1 MTDPSTVEAAPRSIA
16 AVERDTGLT
25 KDTLRVWER
34 RYGFPNPGRDAFGE
48 RLYPIDQVDK
58 LRVLRR
64 LMDAGHRPGK
74 LIHLPMPALLALG
87 RQERQ
92 ERQGSSAA
100 PAQPSAAGLAAPD
113 VVQCLALI
121 HSRQPEALRRSL
133 AQSLLRLGLERFVF
147 DIAGPLIRLIGEVW
161 SRGELEI
168 YDERLSIESLQTV
181 MRGALASISSPGA
194 PPTVMLTTVPGESH
208 GLGLLMAESLLSLQ
222 GCRCLSL
229 GVQTPLWDIVLA
241 ARAHRADVLALSF
254 SSALNAAQVI
264 DSLTEL
270 REKLP
275 ASTRIWAG
283 GDSPAL
289 RRHRL
294 VGVEVLAGLHE
305 IAPQVVCWRD
315 ALASSQALPSSQ
327 AGLTRSVPDR

>member
-1 MTDPSTVEAAPRSIA
+1 MTDPNAVEAAPRSIA

-74 LIHLPMPALLALG
+74 LIHLPMTALMVLG

-92 ERQGSSAA
+92 GSAAA
-100 PAQPSAAGLAAPD
+100 PAHLSAAGLAATD
-113 VVQCLALI
+113 VGEYLALI
-121 HSRQPEALRRSL
+121 YSRQPEALRRSL

-147 DIAGPLIRLIGEVW
+147 DVAAPLTGLIGEVW

-168 YDERLSIESLQTV
+168 FDERLSVESLQTV
-181 MRGALASISSPGA
+181 MRGALASISSSGA
-194 PPTVMLTTVPGESH
+194 PPTVMLTTIPGEPH

-229 GVQTPLWDIVLA
+229 GVQTPLWDAVLA

-294 VGVEVLAGLHE
+294 DGVEVLTGLHD
-305 IAPQVVCWRD
+305 ISPQVARWR
-315 ALASSQALPSSQ
+315 LTMSSERQ
-327 AGLTRSVPDR
+327 TN

>member
-1 MTDPSTVEAAPRSIA
+1 MTDTNAVEVAPRSIA

-34 RYGFPNPGRDAFGE
+34 RYGFPNPGRDEFGE

-74 LIHLPMPALLALG
+74 LIHLPMHALLLLG
-87 RQERQ
+87 RQERLPA
-92 ERQGSSAA
+92 SAA
-100 PAQPSAAGLAAPD
+100 PAQTAAASVTAPD
-113 VVQCLALI
+113 VSEFLALI
-121 HSRQPEALRRSL
+121 RSRQPEVLRRSL
-133 AQSLLRLGLERFVF
+133 AQALLRLGLERFVF
-147 DIAGPLIRLIGEVW
+147 DVAAPLTRLVGEVW
-161 SRGELEI
+161 PRDELEGF
-168 YDERLSIESLQTV
+168 DERLSIESLQTV

-194 PPTVMLTTVPGESH
+194 PPTVMLTTVPGEPH
-208 GLGLLMAESLLSLQ
+208 GLGLLMTESLLSLQ

-229 GVQTPLWDIVLA
+229 GVQTPLWDAVLA

-254 SSALNAAQVI
+254 SSALNAAQVV
-264 DSLTEL
+264 DSLAEL
-270 REKLP
+270 REMLP
-275 ASTRIWAG
+275 ATIGIWAG

-294 VGVEVLAGLHE
+294 AGVEVLAGLHE
-305 IAPQVVCWRD
+305 IAPQIARWR
-315 ALASSQALPSSQ
+315 
-327 AGLTRSVPDR
+327 LTTSTERQTH

>member
-1 MTDPSTVEAAPRSIA
+1 MTDTNAVELAPRSIA

-34 RYGFPNPGRDAFGE
+34 RYGFPNPGRDGFGE

-74 LIHLPMPALLALG
+74 LIHLPMHALLLLG
-87 RQERQ
+87 RQERLPA
-92 ERQGSSAA
+92 SAA
-100 PAQPSAAGLAAPD
+100 PAQTAAASVTAPD
-113 VVQCLALI
+113 VGEFLALI
-121 HSRQPEALRRSL
+121 RSRQPEVLRRSL
-133 AQSLLRLGLERFVF
+133 AQALLRLGLERFVF
-147 DIAGPLIRLIGEVW
+147 DVAAPLARLIGEVW
-161 SRGELEI
+161 PRDELESF
-168 YDERLSIESLQTV
+168 DERLSIESLQTV

-194 PPTVMLTTVPGESH
+194 PPTVILTTVPGEPH
-208 GLGLLMAESLLSLQ
+208 GLGLLMTESLLSLQ

-229 GVQTPLWDIVLA
+229 GVQTPLWDAVLA

-254 SSALNAAQVI
+254 SSALNAAQVV
-264 DSLTEL
+264 DSLAEL
-270 REKLP
+270 REMLP
-275 ASTRIWAG
+275 ATIGIWAG

-294 VGVEVLAGLHE
+294 EGIEVLAGLHE
-305 IAPQVVCWRD
+305 IAPQLARWR
-315 ALASSQALPSSQ
+315 
-327 AGLTRSVPDR
+327 LTTSTERQTH

>member
-1 MTDPSTVEAAPRSIA
+1 MTDTNAVELAPRSIA

-34 RYGFPNPGRDAFGE
+34 RYGFPNPGRDGFGE

-74 LIHLPMPALLALG
+74 LIHLPMHALLLLG
-87 RQERQ
+87 RQERLPA
-92 ERQGSSAA
+92 SAA
-100 PAQPSAAGLAAPD
+100 PAQTAAASVTAPD
-113 VVQCLALI
+113 VGEFLALI
-121 HSRQPEALRRSL
+121 RSRQPEVLRRSL
-133 AQSLLRLGLERFVF
+133 AQALLRLGLELFVF
-147 DIAGPLIRLIGEVW
+147 DVAAPLARLIGEVW
-161 SRGELEI
+161 PRDELESF
-168 YDERLSIESLQTV
+168 DERLSIESLQTV

-194 PPTVMLTTVPGESH
+194 PPTVILTTVPGEPH
-208 GLGLLMAESLLSLQ
+208 GLGLLMTESLLSLQ

-229 GVQTPLWDIVLA
+229 GVQTPLWDAVLA

-254 SSALNAAQVI
+254 SSALNAAQVV
-264 DSLTEL
+264 DSLAEL
-270 REKLP
+270 REMLP
-275 ASTRIWAG
+275 ATIGIWAG

-294 VGVEVLAGLHE
+294 AGVEVLAGLHE
-305 IAPQVVCWRD
+305 IAPQIARWR
-315 ALASSQALPSSQ
+315 
-327 AGLTRSVPDR
+327 LTTI

>member
-1 MTDPSTVEAAPRSIA
+1 MTDTKAVEAAPRSIA

-48 RLYPIDQVDK
+48 RLYPIDQIDK

-74 LIHLPMPALLALG
+74 LIHLPIHALMLLG
-87 RQERQ
+87 RQERL
-92 ERQGSSAA
+92 STPAA
-100 PAQPSAAGLAAPD
+100 PAHTAAASLTAPD
-113 VVQCLALI
+113 VSEFLALI
-121 HSRQPEALRRSL
+121 RSRQPEVLRRSL
-133 AQSLLRLGLERFVF
+133 AQALLRLGLERFVF
-147 DIAGPLIRLIGEVW
+147 DVASPLTRLIGEVW

-168 YDERLSIESLQTV
+168 FDERLSVESLQTV
-181 MRGALASISSPGA
+181 MRGALASISSPGV
-194 PPTVMLTTVPGESH
+194 PPTVMLTTVPGEAHS
-208 GLGLLMAESLLSLQ
+208 LGLLMAESLLSLQ

-241 ARAHRADVLALSF
+241 AGAHHVDVLALSF

-270 REKLP
+270 REKIP
-275 ASTRIWAG
+275 AATRIWAG

-294 VGVEVLAGLHE
+294 QGVEVLAGLHE
-305 IAPQVVCWRD
+305 IAPLVARWR
-315 ALASSQALPSSQ
+315 
-327 AGLTRSVPDR
+327 LTTSTERQTR

>member
-1 MTDPSTVEAAPRSIA
+1 MTDTNAVELAPRSIA

-34 RYGFPNPGRDAFGE
+34 RYGFPNPGRDGYGE

-74 LIHLPMPALLALG
+74 LIHLPMHALLLLG
-87 RQERQ
+87 RQERLPA
-92 ERQGSSAA
+92 SAA
-100 PAQPSAAGLAAPD
+100 PAQTAAASVTAPD
-113 VVQCLALI
+113 VGEFLALI
-121 HSRQPEALRRSL
+121 RSRQPEVLRRSL
-133 AQSLLRLGLERFVF
+133 AQALLRLGLERFVF
-147 DIAGPLIRLIGEVW
+147 DVAAPLARLIGEVW
-161 SRGELEI
+161 PRDELESF
-168 YDERLSIESLQTV
+168 DERLSIESLQTV

-194 PPTVMLTTVPGESH
+194 PPTVVLTTVPGEPH
-208 GLGLLMAESLLSLQ
+208 GLGLLMTESLLSLQ

-229 GVQTPLWDIVLA
+229 GVQTPLWDAVLA

-254 SSALNAAQVI
+254 SSALNAAQVV
-264 DSLTEL
+264 DSLAEL
-270 REKLP
+270 REMLP
-275 ASTRIWAG
+275 ATIGIWAG

-294 VGVEVLAGLHE
+294 AGVEVLAGLHE
-305 IAPQVVCWRD
+305 IAPQIARWR
-315 ALASSQALPSSQ
+315 
-327 AGLTRSVPDR
+327 LTTI

>member
-1 MTDPSTVEAAPRSIA
+1 MTDTNAVELAPRSIA

-34 RYGFPNPGRDAFGE
+34 RYGFPNPGRDGFGE

-74 LIHLPMPALLALG
+74 LIHLPMHALLLLG
-87 RQERQ
+87 RQERLPA
-92 ERQGSSAA
+92 SAA
-100 PAQPSAAGLAAPD
+100 PAQTAAASVTAPD
-113 VVQCLALI
+113 VGEFLALI
-121 HSRQPEALRRSL
+121 RSRQPEVLRRSL
-133 AQSLLRLGLERFVF
+133 AQALLRLGLERFVF
-147 DIAGPLIRLIGEVW
+147 DVAAPLARLIGEVW
-161 SRGELEI
+161 PRDELESF
-168 YDERLSIESLQTV
+168 DERLSIESLQTV

-194 PPTVMLTTVPGESH
+194 PPTVMLTTVPGEPH
-208 GLGLLMAESLLSLQ
+208 GLGLLMTDSLLSLQ

-229 GVQTPLWDIVLA
+229 GVQTPLWDAVLA

-254 SSALNAAQVI
+254 SSALNAAQVV
-264 DSLTEL
+264 DSLAEL
-270 REKLP
+270 REMLP
-275 ASTRIWAG
+275 ATIGIWAG

-294 VGVEVLAGLHE
+294 AGVEVLAGLHE
-305 IAPQVVCWRD
+305 IAPQIARWR
-315 ALASSQALPSSQ
+315 
-327 AGLTRSVPDR
+327 LTTI

>member
-1 MTDPSTVEAAPRSIA
+1 MTDTNAVELAPRSIA

-34 RYGFPNPGRDAFGE
+34 RYGFPNPGRDGFGE

-74 LIHLPMPALLALG
+74 LIHLPMHALLLLG
-87 RQERQ
+87 RQEPLPA
-92 ERQGSSAA
+92 SAA
-100 PAQPSAAGLAAPD
+100 PAQTAAASVTAPD
-113 VVQCLALI
+113 VGEFLALI
-121 HSRQPEALRRSL
+121 RSRQPEVLRRSL
-133 AQSLLRLGLERFVF
+133 AQALLRLGLERFVF
-147 DIAGPLIRLIGEVW
+147 DVAAPLARLIGEVW
-161 SRGELEI
+161 PRDELESF
-168 YDERLSIESLQTV
+168 DERLSIESLQTV

-194 PPTVMLTTVPGESH
+194 PPTVMLTTVPGEPH
-208 GLGLLMAESLLSLQ
+208 GLGLLMTESLLSLQ

-229 GVQTPLWDIVLA
+229 GVQTPLWDAVLA

-254 SSALNAAQVI
+254 SNALNAAQVV
-264 DSLTEL
+264 DSLAEL
-270 REKLP
+270 REMLP
-275 ASTRIWAG
+275 ATIGIWAG

-294 VGVEVLAGLHE
+294 AGVEVLAGLHE
-305 IAPQVVCWRD
+305 IAPQIARWR
-315 ALASSQALPSSQ
+315 
-327 AGLTRSVPDR
+327 LTTI

>member
-1 MTDPSTVEAAPRSIA
+1 MNVLDNASGMTDTNAVEAAPRSIA

-48 RLYPIDQVDK
+48 RLYPIDQIDK

-64 LMDAGHRPGK
+64 LIDAGHRPGK
-74 LIHLPMPALLALG
+74 LIHLPMHALMLLG
-87 RQERQ
+87 RQERLLTTAAA
-92 ERQGSSAA
+92 SVHTA
-100 PAQPSAAGLAAPD
+100 PAGFAAPD
-113 VVQCLALI
+113 LGEFLALI
-121 HSRQPEALRRSL
+121 QSRQPEALRRSL
-133 AQSLLRLGLERFVF
+133 AQALLRLGLERFVF
-147 DIAGPLIRLIGEVW
+147 DVAAPLTRLIGEVW
-161 SRGELEI
+161 SRGEIEI
-168 YDERLSIESLQTV
+168 FDERLSIESLQTV
-181 MRGALASISSPGA
+181 MRGALASISSPGE
-194 PPTVMLTTVPGESH
+194 PPTVMLTTVPNEAH
-208 GLGLLMAESLLSLQ
+208 GLGLLMAESLLALR

-241 ARAHRADVLALSF
+241 ARAHRADALVLSF

-264 DSLTEL
+264 DSLAEL

-275 ASTRIWAG
+275 AATRIWAG

-294 VGVEVLAGLHE
+294 EGVEVLAGLHD
-305 IAPQVVCWRD
+305 IAPQIARWR
-315 ALASSQALPSSQ
+315 
-327 AGLTRSVPDR
+327 LTTST

>member
-1 MTDPSTVEAAPRSIA
+1 MTDTNAVELAPRSIA

-34 RYGFPNPGRDAFGE
+34 RYGFPNPGRDGFGE

-74 LIHLPMPALLALG
+74 LIHLPMHALLLLG
-87 RQERQ
+87 RQERLPA
-92 ERQGSSAA
+92 SAA
-100 PAQPSAAGLAAPD
+100 PAQTAAASVTAPD
-113 VVQCLALI
+113 VGEFLALI
-121 HSRQPEALRRSL
+121 RSRQPEVLRRSL
-133 AQSLLRLGLERFVF
+133 AQALLRLGLERFVF
-147 DIAGPLIRLIGEVW
+147 DVAAPLARLIGEVW
-161 SRGELEI
+161 PRDELESF
-168 YDERLSIESLQTV
+168 DERLSIESLQTV

-194 PPTVMLTTVPGESH
+194 PPTVMLTTVPGEPH
-208 GLGLLMAESLLSLQ
+208 GLGLLMTESLLSLQ

-229 GVQTPLWDIVLA
+229 GVQTPLWDAVLA

-264 DSLTEL
+264 DSLAEL
-270 REKLP
+270 REMLP
-275 ASTRIWAG
+275 ATIGIWAG

-294 VGVEVLAGLHE
+294 AGVEVLAGLHE
-305 IAPQVVCWRD
+305 IAPQIARWR
-315 ALASSQALPSSQ
+315 
-327 AGLTRSVPDR
+327 LTTI

>member
-1 MTDPSTVEAAPRSIA
+1 MIDTNAVEVAPRSIA

-34 RYGFPNPGRDAFGE
+34 RYGFPNPGRDEFGE

-74 LIHLPMPALLALG
+74 LIHLPMHALLLLG
-87 RQERQ
+87 RQERLPA
-92 ERQGSSAA
+92 SAA
-100 PAQPSAAGLAAPD
+100 PAQTAAASVTAPD
-113 VVQCLALI
+113 VSEFLALI
-121 HSRQPEALRRSL
+121 RSRQPEVLRRSL
-133 AQSLLRLGLERFVF
+133 AQALLRLGLERFVF
-147 DIAGPLIRLIGEVW
+147 DVAAPLTRLIGEVW
-161 SRGELEI
+161 PRDEFESF
-168 YDERLSIESLQTV
+168 DERLSIESLQTV

-194 PPTVMLTTVPGESH
+194 PPTVMLTTVPGEPH
-208 GLGLLMAESLLSLQ
+208 GLGLLMTESLLSLQ

-229 GVQTPLWDIVLA
+229 GVQTPLWDAVLA

-254 SSALNAAQVI
+254 SSALNAAQVV
-264 DSLTEL
+264 DSLAEL
-270 REKLP
+270 REMLP
-275 ASTRIWAG
+275 ATIGIWAG

-294 VGVEVLAGLHE
+294 AGVEVLAGLHE
-305 IAPQVVCWRD
+305 IAPQIARWR
-315 ALASSQALPSSQ
+315 
-327 AGLTRSVPDR
+327 LTTSAERQTH

>member
-1 MTDPSTVEAAPRSIA
+1 MTDTNAVELAPRSIA

-34 RYGFPNPGRDAFGE
+34 RYGFPNPGRDGYGE

-74 LIHLPMPALLALG
+74 LIHLPMHALLLLG
-87 RQERQ
+87 RQERLPA
-92 ERQGSSAA
+92 SAA
-100 PAQPSAAGLAAPD
+100 PAQTAAASVTAPD
-113 VVQCLALI
+113 VGEFLALI
-121 HSRQPEALRRSL
+121 RSRQPEVLRRSL
-133 AQSLLRLGLERFVF
+133 AQALLRLGLERFVF
-147 DIAGPLIRLIGEVW
+147 DVAAPLARLIGEVW
-161 SRGELEI
+161 PRDELESF
-168 YDERLSIESLQTV
+168 DERLSIESLQTV

-194 PPTVMLTTVPGESH
+194 PPTVILTTVPGEPH
-208 GLGLLMAESLLSLQ
+208 GLGLLMTESLLSLQ

-229 GVQTPLWDIVLA
+229 GVQTPLWDAVLA

-254 SSALNAAQVI
+254 SSALNAAQVV
-264 DSLTEL
+264 DSLAEL
-270 REKLP
+270 REMLP
-275 ASTRIWAG
+275 ATIGIWAG

-294 VGVEVLAGLHE
+294 AGVEVLAGLHE
-305 IAPQVVCWRD
+305 IAPQIARWR
-315 ALASSQALPSSQ
+315 
-327 AGLTRSVPDR
+327 LTTI

>member
-1 MTDPSTVEAAPRSIA
+1 MTDTNAVEVAPRSIA

-34 RYGFPNPGRDAFGE
+34 RYGFPNPGRDEFGE

-74 LIHLPMPALLALG
+74 LIHLPMHALLLLG
-87 RQERQ
+87 RQERLPA
-92 ERQGSSAA
+92 SAA
-100 PAQPSAAGLAAPD
+100 PAQTAAASVTAPD
-113 VVQCLALI
+113 VSEFLALI
-121 HSRQPEALRRSL
+121 RSRQPEVLRRSL
-133 AQSLLRLGLERFVF
+133 AQALLRLGLERFVF
-147 DIAGPLIRLIGEVW
+147 DVAAPLTRLIGEVW
-161 SRGELEI
+161 PRDEFESF
-168 YDERLSIESLQTV
+168 DERLSIESLQTV

-194 PPTVMLTTVPGESH
+194 PPTVMLTTVPGEPH
-208 GLGLLMAESLLSLQ
+208 GLGLLMTESLLSLQ

-229 GVQTPLWDIVLA
+229 GVQTPLWDAVLA

-254 SSALNAAQVI
+254 SSALNAAQVV
-264 DSLTEL
+264 DSLAEL
-270 REKLP
+270 REMLP
-275 ASTRIWAG
+275 ATIGIWAG

-294 VGVEVLAGLHE
+294 AGVEVLAGLHE
-305 IAPQVVCWRD
+305 IAPQIARWR
-315 ALASSQALPSSQ
+315 
-327 AGLTRSVPDR
+327 LTTSAERQTH

>member
-1 MTDPSTVEAAPRSIA
+1 MTDTNAVELAPRSIA

-34 RYGFPNPGRDAFGE
+34 RYGFPNPGRDGFGE

-74 LIHLPMPALLALG
+74 LIHLPMHALLLLG
-87 RQERQ
+87 RQERLPA
-92 ERQGSSAA
+92 SAA
-100 PAQPSAAGLAAPD
+100 PAQTAAASVTAPD
-113 VVQCLALI
+113 VGEFLALI
-121 HSRQPEALRRSL
+121 RSRQPEVLRRSL
-133 AQSLLRLGLERFVF
+133 AQALLRLGLERFVF
-147 DIAGPLIRLIGEVW
+147 DVAAPLARLIGEVW
-161 SRGELEI
+161 PRDELESF
-168 YDERLSIESLQTV
+168 DERLSIESLQTV

-194 PPTVMLTTVPGESH
+194 PPTVMLTTVPGEPH
-208 GLGLLMAESLLSLQ
+208 GLGLLMTESLLSLQ

-229 GVQTPLWDIVLA
+229 GVQTPLWDAVLA

-254 SSALNAAQVI
+254 SSALNAAQVV
-264 DSLTEL
+264 DSLAEL
-270 REKLP
+270 REMLP
-275 ASTRIWAG
+275 ATIGIWAG

-294 VGVEVLAGLHE
+294 AGVEVLAGLHE
-305 IAPQVVCWRD
+305 IAPQIARWR
-315 ALASSQALPSSQ
+315 
-327 AGLTRSVPDR
+327 LTTSTERQTR

>member
-87 RQERQ
+87 RQQ
-92 ERQGSSAA
+92 RQGSSAA
-100 PAQPSAAGLAAPD
+100 PAQPLAAGLAVSD
-113 VVQCLALI
+113 VGEFLALI

-133 AQSLLRLGLERFVF
+133 AQALLRLGLERFVF
-147 DIAGPLIRLIGEVW
+147 DVAAPLTRLIGEVW

-194 PPTVMLTTVPGESH
+194 PPTVMLTTVPSEGH
-208 GLGLLMAESLLSLQ
+208 GLGLLMVESLLSLQ

-241 ARAHRADVLALSF
+241 ARAHRVDVLALSF
-254 SSALNAAQVI
+254 SSALNATQVI
-264 DSLTEL
+264 DSLAEL

-315 ALASSQALPSSQ
+315 ALASSQAPPVSQ
-327 AGLTRSVPDR
+327 TVLTRSEPDQ

>member
-1 MTDPSTVEAAPRSIA
+1 MTDTNAVELAPRSIA

-34 RYGFPNPGRDAFGE
+34 RYGFPNPGRDGFGE

-74 LIHLPMPALLALG
+74 LIHLPMHALLLLG
-87 RQERQ
+87 RQERLPA
-92 ERQGSSAA
+92 SAA
-100 PAQPSAAGLAAPD
+100 PAQTAAASVTAPD
-113 VVQCLALI
+113 VGEFLALI
-121 HSRQPEALRRSL
+121 RSRQPEVLRRSL
-133 AQSLLRLGLERFVF
+133 AQALLRLGLERFVF
-147 DIAGPLIRLIGEVW
+147 DVAAPLARLIGEVW
-161 SRGELEI
+161 PRDELESF
-168 YDERLSIESLQTV
+168 DERLSIESLQTV

-194 PPTVMLTTVPGESH
+194 PPTVILTTVPGEPH
-208 GLGLLMAESLLSLQ
+208 GLGLLMTESLLSLQ

-229 GVQTPLWDIVLA
+229 GVQTPLWDAVLA

-254 SSALNAAQVI
+254 SSALNAAQLV
-264 DSLTEL
+264 DSLAEL
-270 REKLP
+270 REMLP
-275 ASTRIWAG
+275 ATIGIWAG

-294 VGVEVLAGLHE
+294 AGVEVLAGLHE
-305 IAPQVVCWRD
+305 IAPQIARWR
-315 ALASSQALPSSQ
+315 
-327 AGLTRSVPDR
+327 LTTSTERQTR

>member
-1 MTDPSTVEAAPRSIA
+1 MTDTNAVELAPRSIA

-34 RYGFPNPGRDAFGE
+34 RYGFPNPGRDGFGE

-74 LIHLPMPALLALG
+74 LIHLPMHALLLLG
-87 RQERQ
+87 RQERLPA
-92 ERQGSSAA
+92 SAA
-100 PAQPSAAGLAAPD
+100 PAQTAAASVTAPD
-113 VVQCLALI
+113 VGEFLTLI
-121 HSRQPEALRRSL
+121 RSRQPEVLRRSL
-133 AQSLLRLGLERFVF
+133 AQALLRLGLERFVF
-147 DIAGPLIRLIGEVW
+147 DVAAPLARLIGEVW
-161 SRGELEI
+161 PRDELEGF
-168 YDERLSIESLQTV
+168 DERLSIESLQTV

-194 PPTVMLTTVPGESH
+194 PPTVILTTVPGEPH
-208 GLGLLMAESLLSLQ
+208 GLGLLMTESLLSLQ

-229 GVQTPLWDIVLA
+229 GVQTPLWDAVLA

-254 SSALNAAQVI
+254 SSALNAAQLV
-264 DSLTEL
+264 DSLAEL
-270 REKLP
+270 REMLP
-275 ASTRIWAG
+275 ATIGIWAG

-294 VGVEVLAGLHE
+294 AGVEVLAGLHE
-305 IAPQVVCWRD
+305 IAPQIARWR
-315 ALASSQALPSSQ
+315 
-327 AGLTRSVPDR
+327 LTTSTERQTR

>member
-1 MTDPSTVEAAPRSIA
+1 MTDTNAVELAPRSIA

-34 RYGFPNPGRDAFGE
+34 RYGFPNPGRDGFGE

-74 LIHLPMPALLALG
+74 LIHLPMHALLLLG
-87 RQERQ
+87 RQERLPA
-92 ERQGSSAA
+92 SAA
-100 PAQPSAAGLAAPD
+100 PAQTAAASVTAPD
-113 VVQCLALI
+113 VGEFLTLI
-121 HSRQPEALRRSL
+121 RSRQPEVLRRSL
-133 AQSLLRLGLERFVF
+133 AQALLRLGLERFVF
-147 DIAGPLIRLIGEVW
+147 DVAAPLARLIGEVW
-161 SRGELEI
+161 PRDELEGF
-168 YDERLSIESLQTV
+168 DERLSIESLQTV

-194 PPTVMLTTVPGESH
+194 PPTVMLTTVPGEPH
-208 GLGLLMAESLLSLQ
+208 GLGLLMTESLLSLQ

-229 GVQTPLWDIVLA
+229 GVQTPLWDAVLA

-254 SSALNAAQVI
+254 SSALNAAQVV
-264 DSLTEL
+264 DSLAEL
-270 REKLP
+270 REMLP
-275 ASTRIWAG
+275 ATIGIWAG

-294 VGVEVLAGLHE
+294 AGVEVLAGLHE
-305 IAPQVVCWRD
+305 IAPQIARWR
-315 ALASSQALPSSQ
+315 
-327 AGLTRSVPDR
+327 LTTSTERQTR

>member
-1 MTDPSTVEAAPRSIA
+1 MTDTNAVELAPRSIA

-34 RYGFPNPGRDAFGE
+34 RYGFPNPGRDGFGE

-74 LIHLPMPALLALG
+74 LIHLPMHALLLLG
-87 RQERQ
+87 RQERLPA
-92 ERQGSSAA
+92 SAA
-100 PAQPSAAGLAAPD
+100 PAQTAAASVTAPD
-113 VVQCLALI
+113 VGEFLALI
-121 HSRQPEALRRSL
+121 RSRQPEVLRRSL
-133 AQSLLRLGLERFVF
+133 AQALLRLGLERFVF
-147 DIAGPLIRLIGEVW
+147 DVAAPLARLIGEVW
-161 SRGELEI
+161 PRDELESF
-168 YDERLSIESLQTV
+168 DERLSIESLQTV

-194 PPTVMLTTVPGESH
+194 PPTVILTTVPGEPH
-208 GLGLLMAESLLSLQ
+208 GLGLLMTESLLSLQ

-229 GVQTPLWDIVLA
+229 GVRTPLWDAVLA

-254 SSALNAAQVI
+254 SSALNAAQVV
-264 DSLTEL
+264 DSLAEL
-270 REKLP
+270 REMLP
-275 ASTRIWAG
+275 ATIGIWAG

-294 VGVEVLAGLHE
+294 AGVEVLAGLHE
-305 IAPQVVCWRD
+305 IAPQIARWR
-315 ALASSQALPSSQ
+315 
-327 AGLTRSVPDR
+327 LTTSTERQTR

>member
-1 MTDPSTVEAAPRSIA
+1 MTDTNAVEVAPRSIA

-34 RYGFPNPGRDAFGE
+34 RYGFPNPGRDEFGE

-74 LIHLPMPALLALG
+74 LIHLPMHALLLLG
-87 RQERQ
+87 RQERLPA
-92 ERQGSSAA
+92 SAA
-100 PAQPSAAGLAAPD
+100 PAQTAAASLTAPD
-113 VVQCLALI
+113 VGEFLALI
-121 HSRQPEALRRSL
+121 RSRQPEVLRRSL
-133 AQSLLRLGLERFVF
+133 AQALLRLGLERFVF
-147 DIAGPLIRLIGEVW
+147 DVAAPLTRLIGEVW
-161 SRGELEI
+161 PRDEFESF
-168 YDERLSIESLQTV
+168 DERLSIESLQTV

-194 PPTVMLTTVPGESH
+194 PPTVMLTTVPGEPH
-208 GLGLLMAESLLSLQ
+208 GLGLLMTESLLSLQ

-229 GVQTPLWDIVLA
+229 GVQTPLWDAVLA

-254 SSALNAAQVI
+254 SSALNAAQVV
-264 DSLTEL
+264 DSLAEL
-270 REKLP
+270 REMLP
-275 ASTRIWAG
+275 ATIGIWAG

-294 VGVEVLAGLHE
+294 AGVEVLAGLHE
-305 IAPQVVCWRD
+305 IAPQIARWR
-315 ALASSQALPSSQ
+315 
-327 AGLTRSVPDR
+327 LTTSTERQTH

>member
-1 MTDPSTVEAAPRSIA
+1 MTDTNAVELAPRSIA

-34 RYGFPNPGRDAFGE
+34 RYGFPNPGRDGFGE

-74 LIHLPMPALLALG
+74 LIHLPMHALLLLG
-87 RQERQ
+87 RQERLPA
-92 ERQGSSAA
+92 SAA
-100 PAQPSAAGLAAPD
+100 PAQTAAASVTAPD
-113 VVQCLALI
+113 VGEFLALI
-121 HSRQPEALRRSL
+121 RSRQPEVLRRSL
-133 AQSLLRLGLERFVF
+133 AQALLRLGLERFVF
-147 DIAGPLIRLIGEVW
+147 DVAAPLARLIGEVW
-161 SRGELEI
+161 PRDELESF
-168 YDERLSIESLQTV
+168 DERLSIESLQTV

-194 PPTVMLTTVPGESH
+194 PPTVMLTTVPGEPH
-208 GLGLLMAESLLSLQ
+208 GLGLLMTESLLSLQ

-229 GVQTPLWDIVLA
+229 GVQTPLWDAVLA

-254 SSALNAAQVI
+254 SSALNAAQVV
-264 DSLTEL
+264 DSLAEL
-270 REKLP
+270 REMLP
-275 ASTRIWAG
+275 ATIGIWAG

-294 VGVEVLAGLHE
+294 AGVEVLAGLHE
-305 IAPQVVCWRD
+305 IAPQIARWR
-315 ALASSQALPSSQ
+315 
-327 AGLTRSVPDR
+327 LTTI

>member
-1 MTDPSTVEAAPRSIA
+1 MTDTNAVELAPRSIA

-34 RYGFPNPGRDAFGE
+34 RYGFPNPGRDGFGE

-74 LIHLPMPALLALG
+74 LIHLPMHALLLLG
-87 RQERQ
+87 RQERLPA
-92 ERQGSSAA
+92 SAA
-100 PAQPSAAGLAAPD
+100 PAQTAAASVTAPD
-113 VVQCLALI
+113 VGEFLALI
-121 HSRQPEALRRSL
+121 RSRQPEVLRRSL
-133 AQSLLRLGLERFVF
+133 AQALLRLGLERFVF
-147 DIAGPLIRLIGEVW
+147 DVAAPLARLIGEVW
-161 SRGELEI
+161 PRGELESF
-168 YDERLSIESLQTV
+168 DERLSIESLQTV

-194 PPTVMLTTVPGESH
+194 PPTVMLTTVPGEPH
-208 GLGLLMAESLLSLQ
+208 GLGLLMTESLLSLQ

-229 GVQTPLWDIVLA
+229 GVQTPLWDAVLA

-254 SSALNAAQVI
+254 SSALNAAQVV
-264 DSLTEL
+264 DSLAEL
-270 REKLP
+270 REMLP
-275 ASTRIWAG
+275 ATIGIWAG

-294 VGVEVLAGLHE
+294 AGVEVLAGLHE
-305 IAPQVVCWRD
+305 IAPQIARWR
-315 ALASSQALPSSQ
+315 
-327 AGLTRSVPDR
+327 LTTSTERQTR

>member
-1 MTDPSTVEAAPRSIA
+1 MTDTNAVELAPRSIA

-34 RYGFPNPGRDAFGE
+34 RYGFPNPGRDGFGE

-74 LIHLPMPALLALG
+74 LIHLPMHALLLLG
-87 RQERQ
+87 RQERLPA
-92 ERQGSSAA
+92 SAA
-100 PAQPSAAGLAAPD
+100 PAQTAAASVTAPD
-113 VVQCLALI
+113 VGEFLTLI
-121 HSRQPEALRRSL
+121 RSRQPEVLRRSL
-133 AQSLLRLGLERFVF
+133 AQALLRLGLERFVF
-147 DIAGPLIRLIGEVW
+147 DVAAPLARLIGEVW
-161 SRGELEI
+161 PRDELEGF
-168 YDERLSIESLQTV
+168 DERLSIESLQTV

-194 PPTVMLTTVPGESH
+194 PPTVILTTVPGEPH
-208 GLGLLMAESLLSLQ
+208 GLGLLMTESLLSLQ

-229 GVQTPLWDIVLA
+229 GVLTPLWDAVLA

-254 SSALNAAQVI
+254 SSALNAAQVV
-264 DSLTEL
+264 DSLAEL
-270 REKLP
+270 REMLP
-275 ASTRIWAG
+275 ATIGIWAG

-294 VGVEVLAGLHE
+294 AGVEVLAGLHE
-305 IAPQVVCWRD
+305 IAPQIARWR
-315 ALASSQALPSSQ
+315 
-327 AGLTRSVPDR
+327 LTTSTERQTR